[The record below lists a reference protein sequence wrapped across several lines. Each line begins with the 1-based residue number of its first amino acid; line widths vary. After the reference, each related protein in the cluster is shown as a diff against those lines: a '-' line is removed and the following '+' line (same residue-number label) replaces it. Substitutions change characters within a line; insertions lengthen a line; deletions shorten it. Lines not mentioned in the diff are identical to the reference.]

1 VWVKKICFTHQL
13 GGDMSHKHP
22 VISVTGSSGA
32 GTSTAKVALEHI
44 FRREHITPSIV
55 EGDCFHK
62 FDRLTFREKAKEFK
76 AAGKRLSHFSDE
88 ANLFGKIA
96 ELFNSYQQTGVGKA
110 RTYVH
115 DDEEAKI
122 YGVDAGKFTD
132 WRDVGEGSD
141 ILFYEGLH
149 GGVEEVRPYTD
160 LMMGIV
166 PVVNLEWIQK
176 IHRDTAM
183 RGYSTEAVVDNILS
197 RMHDYIHFIT
207 PQFTHTD
214 INFQRV
220 PLVDTSNPFV
230 ARDVPT
236 PDESMMVIRIRKPD
250 HFGVDFPWLLSM
262 LEGSFMTRRNTIV
275 VRSSKML
282 LAMELIL
289 APIVHDIMEKR
300 RKA

>member
-1 VWVKKICFTHQL
+1 
-13 GGDMSHKHP
+13 MSTKYP

-32 GTSTAKVALEHI
+32 GTSTAKAALEHI
-44 FRREHITPSIV
+44 FRREQVTPAII

-62 FDRLTFREKAKEFK
+62 FDRMEFRAKAKEFE

-88 ANLFGKIA
+88 SNLFDKIA
-96 ELFNSYQQTGVGKA
+96 ELFDSYQRTGRGLA

-115 DDEEAKI
+115 DDEEAKL

-132 WRDVGEGSD
+132 WREVGEGSD
-141 ILFYEGLH
+141 LLFYEGLH
-149 GGVEEVRPYTD
+149 GGVEEVRPYVD
-160 LMMGIV
+160 LLLGVV

-183 RGYSTEAVVDNILS
+183 RGYSQEAVVDNILS
-197 RMHDYIHFIT
+197 RMHDYVHFIT
-207 PQFTHTD
+207 PQFTNTD

-220 PLVDTSNPFV
+220 PLVDTSNPFI

-236 PDESMMVIRIRKPD
+236 PDESLMVIRIRKPEKW
-250 HFGVDFPWLLSM
+250 GIDFPWLMSM
-262 LEGSFMTRRNTIV
+262 LNGSFMSRRNTMV
-275 VRSSKML
+275 VPSSKFA

-289 APIVHDIMEKR
+289 TPIVHDLLEAKR
-300 RKA
+300 KVV

>member
-1 VWVKKICFTHQL
+1 
-13 GGDMSHKHP
+13 MSIKHP

-44 FRREHITPSIV
+44 FRREKVTPAIV

-62 FDRLTFREKAKEFK
+62 FDRLEFKEKAKEFE

-88 ANLFGKIA
+88 ANLFDNIA
-96 ELFNSYQQTGVGKA
+96 DLFKSYQQTGRGKA

-115 DDEEAKI
+115 DDEEAKL
-122 YGVDAGKFTD
+122 YGVASGKFTE

-141 ILFYEGLH
+141 LLFYEGLH
-149 GGVEEVRPYTD
+149 GGVEEVRPYVD

-176 IHRDTAM
+176 VHRDTAM
-183 RGYSTEAVVDNILS
+183 RGYSAEAVVDNILS
-197 RMHDYIHFIT
+197 RMHDYVHFIT

-236 PDESMMVIRIRKPD
+236 PDESMMVIRIRNPEKW
-250 HFGVDFPWLLSM
+250 GVDFPWLLSM
-262 LEGSFMTRRNTIV
+262 LEGSFMSRRNTLV

-282 LAMELIL
+282 MAMELIL
-289 APIVHDIMEKR
+289 NPIIHDMVLQKR
-300 RKA
+300 K

>member
-1 VWVKKICFTHQL
+1 
-13 GGDMSHKHP
+13 MSVQHP

-44 FRREHITPSIV
+44 FRREKITPAIV

-62 FDRLTFREKAKEFK
+62 FDRLTFREKSKEFE
-76 AAGKRLSHFSDE
+76 AAGKRLSHFSDD
-88 ANLFGKIA
+88 ANLFDKIA
-96 ELFNSYQQTGVGKA
+96 DLFKSYRETGKGLA

-115 DDEEAKI
+115 DDEEAKV

-132 WRDVGEGSD
+132 WREIGADSDV
-141 ILFYEGLH
+141 LFYEGLH

-160 LMMGIV
+160 LTMGIV

-197 RMHDYIHFIT
+197 RMHDYVHFIT

-220 PLVDTSNPFV
+220 PLVDTSNPFL

-236 PDESMMVIRIRKPD
+236 PDESLMVIRIRKPEKW
-250 HFGVDFPWLLSM
+250 GTDFPWLLSM
-262 LEGSFMTRRNTIV
+262 LNGSFMSRRNTIV
-275 VRSSKML
+275 VPSSKML

-289 APIVHDIMEKR
+289 NPIIHEMILAKR
-300 RKA
+300 T

>member
-1 VWVKKICFTHQL
+1 
-13 GGDMSHKHP
+13 MSVKHP

-44 FRREHITPSIV
+44 FRRGKITPAIV

-62 FDRLTFREKAKEFK
+62 FDRMEFRKQAKEFE

-88 ANLFGKIA
+88 ANLFDKIA
-96 ELFNSYQQTGVGKA
+96 DLFKSYGETGMGKA

-115 DDEEAKI
+115 DDKEAEL

-141 ILFYEGLH
+141 LLFYEGLH
-149 GGVEEVRPYTD
+149 GAVAEVKPYAD
-160 LMMGIV
+160 LIMGIV

-176 IHRDTAM
+176 IHRDTEM

-197 RMHDYIHFIT
+197 RMHDYVHFIT
-207 PQFTHTD
+207 PQFSNTD

-220 PLVDTSNPFV
+220 PLVDTSNPFI

-236 PDESMMVIRIRKPD
+236 PDESMMVIRIAKPEKW
-250 HFGVDFPWLLSM
+250 GIDFPWLLSM
-262 LEGSFMTRRNTIV
+262 LEGSFMSRRNTLV
-275 VRSSKML
+275 VRSSKMM

-289 APIVHDIMEKR
+289 APIVHDMMEKR
-300 RKA
+300 K

>member
-1 VWVKKICFTHQL
+1 
-13 GGDMSHKHP
+13 MSVKHP

-44 FRREHITPSIV
+44 FRREKITPAIV

-62 FDRLTFREKAKEFK
+62 YGRIEFKEKAKEFE

-96 ELFNSYQQTGVGKA
+96 ELFKGYGEEGKGKA

-115 DDEEAKI
+115 DDEEAKV
-122 YGVDAGKFTD
+122 YGVDSGKFTD
-132 WRDVGEGSD
+132 WRDIGEGSD
-141 ILFYEGLH
+141 LLFYEGLH
-149 GGVEEVRPYTD
+149 GGVEEVRPYVD

-176 IHRDTAM
+176 VHRDTEM
-183 RGYSTEAVVDNILS
+183 RGYSAEAVVDNILS
-197 RMHDYIHFIT
+197 RMHDYVHFIT

-236 PDESMMVIRIRKPD
+236 PDESLMVIRIRNPQKW
-250 HFGVDFPWLLSM
+250 GVDFPWLLSM
-262 LEGSFMTRRNTIV
+262 LNGSFMSRRNTIV
-275 VRSSKML
+275 LPSSKML

-289 APIVHDIMEKR
+289 APIVHDLMEN
-300 RKA
+300 RK

>member
-1 VWVKKICFTHQL
+1 
-13 GGDMSHKHP
+13 MSVKHP

-44 FRREHITPSIV
+44 FHREHVTAAVV

-62 FDRLTFREKAKEFK
+62 FDRYEFREKSKEFS

-88 ANLFGKIA
+88 ANLFDKIA
-96 ELFNSYQQTGVGKA
+96 ELFKDYGDKGVGKA

-115 DDEEAKI
+115 DDNEAEI
-122 YGVDAGKFTD
+122 YGVEPGRFTE
-132 WRDVGEGSD
+132 WRDVGEGAD
-141 ILFYEGLH
+141 LLFYEGLH

-160 LMMGIV
+160 LSMGIV

-183 RGYSTEAVVDNILS
+183 RGYSTEAVVDNILQ
-197 RMHDYIHFIT
+197 RMHDYVHFIT
-207 PQFTHTD
+207 PQFTYTD

-236 PDESMMVIRIRKPD
+236 PDESLMVIRVRQPQKW
-250 HFGVDFPWLLSM
+250 GVDFPYLLAM
-262 LEGSFMTRRNTIV
+262 LSGSFMSRRNTIV
-275 VRSSKML
+275 VPSSKML

-289 APIVHDIMEKR
+289 SPIIHEMLEKKR
-300 RKA
+300 AAS

>member
-1 VWVKKICFTHQL
+1 
-13 GGDMSHKHP
+13 MSTKHP

-44 FRREHITPSIV
+44 FRREKVTPAIV

-62 FDRLTFREKAKEFK
+62 FDRYEFREKAREFE

-88 ANLFGKIA
+88 ANLFDKIA
-96 ELFNSYQQTGVGKA
+96 ELFDSYRRTGKGLA
-110 RTYVH
+110 RHYVH
-115 DDEEAKI
+115 DEEEARI
-122 YGVDAGKFTD
+122 YGIEPGRFTE
-132 WRDVGEGSD
+132 WEEIGGGSD
-141 ILFYEGLH
+141 LLFYEGLH
-149 GGVEEVRPYTD
+149 GGVEEVRPYVD
-160 LMMGIV
+160 LLMGIV

-176 IHRDTAM
+176 IHRDTSM
-183 RGYSTEAVVDNILS
+183 RGYSTEAVVNNILQ

-220 PLVDTSNPFV
+220 PLVDTSNPFI

-236 PDESMMVIRIRKPD
+236 PDESVIVIRIRDPQRW
-250 HFGVDFPWLLSM
+250 GIDFPWLLSM
-262 LEGSFMTRRNTIV
+262 LKDSFMSRRNTIV
-275 VRSSKML
+275 IPAAKMI

-289 APIVHDIMEKR
+289 TPIVHGLLQRKR
-300 RKA
+300 GV

>member
-1 VWVKKICFTHQL
+1 
-13 GGDMSHKHP
+13 MSAKHP

-44 FRREHITPSIV
+44 FRREKVKPAIV

-62 FDRLTFREKAKEFK
+62 FDRYEFREKSKEFE

-88 ANLFGKIA
+88 ANLFDKIA
-96 ELFNSYQQTGVGKA
+96 ELFRAYGDKGVGKA

-122 YGVDAGKFTD
+122 YGIDPGRFTP

-141 ILFYEGLH
+141 LLFYEGLH
-149 GGVEEVRPYTD
+149 GGVEEVRPYAD
-160 LMMGIV
+160 LLMGIV

-183 RGYSTEAVVDNILS
+183 RGYSSEAVVDNILS
-197 RMHDYIHFIT
+197 RMHDYVHFIT
-207 PQFTHTD
+207 PQFTNTD

-236 PDESMMVIRIRKPD
+236 PDESVVVIRIRKPEQWD
-250 HFGVDFPWLLSM
+250 IDFPWLVSM
-262 LEGSFMTRRNTIV
+262 LKDSFMSRRNTLV
-275 VRSSKML
+275 VPAGKMMF
-282 LAMELIL
+282 AMELIL
-289 APIVHDIMEKR
+289 SPIIHDMMEKA
-300 RKA
+300 RKG

>member
-1 VWVKKICFTHQL
+1 
-13 GGDMSHKHP
+13 MSTKHP

-44 FRREHITPSIV
+44 FRREKVTPAIV
-55 EGDCFHK
+55 EGDCFHR
-62 FDRLTFREKAKEFK
+62 FDRYEFREKSKEFE

-88 ANLFGKIA
+88 ANLFDKIA
-96 ELFNSYQQTGVGKA
+96 ELFDSYRRTGKGLA

-115 DDEEAKI
+115 DDEEAKV
-122 YGVDAGKFTD
+122 YGVEAGRFTD
-132 WRDVGEGSD
+132 WREIGEGSD
-141 ILFYEGLH
+141 VLFYEGLH
-149 GGVEEVRPYTD
+149 GGVEEVRPYVD
-160 LMMGIV
+160 LLMGIV

-183 RGYSTEAVVDNILS
+183 RGYSAEAVVDNILT

-207 PQFTHTD
+207 PQFTNTD

-236 PDESMMVIRIRKPD
+236 PDESVVVIRIRTPD
-250 HFGVDFPWLLSM
+250 KWGIDFPWLVSM
-262 LEGSFMTRRNTIV
+262 LKDAFMSRRNTLV
-275 VRSSKML
+275 VPAGKMMF
-282 LAMELIL
+282 AMELIL
-289 APIVHDIMEKR
+289 APMIHEMMEKA
-300 RKA
+300 RKG

>member
-1 VWVKKICFTHQL
+1 
-13 GGDMSHKHP
+13 MSAKHP

-44 FRREHITPSIV
+44 FQREKVTPAVV
-55 EGDCFHK
+55 EGDCFHR
-62 FDRLTFREKAKEFK
+62 FDRYEFREKSKEFE

-88 ANLFGKIA
+88 ANLFDKIA
-96 ELFNSYQQTGVGKA
+96 DLFRSYGEKGVGKA

-115 DDEEAKI
+115 DDEEAKL
-122 YGVDAGKFTD
+122 YGVEPGRFTP
-132 WRDVGEGSD
+132 WRDIGEGSD
-141 ILFYEGLH
+141 LLFYEGLH

-160 LMMGIV
+160 LLMGIV

-183 RGYSTEAVVDNILS
+183 RGYTSEAVVENILS
-197 RMHDYIHFIT
+197 RMHDYVHFMT
-207 PQFTHTD
+207 PQYTNTD

-236 PDESMMVIRIRKPD
+236 PDESVVVIRIRKPEQ
-250 HFGVDFPWLLSM
+250 FGIDFPWLVSM
-262 LEGSFMTRRNTIV
+262 LKDSFMSRRNTLV
-275 VRSSKML
+275 VPAGKMMF
-282 LAMELIL
+282 AMELIL
-289 APIVHDIMEKR
+289 APIIHDMMEKS
-300 RKA
+300 RKG

>member
-1 VWVKKICFTHQL
+1 
-13 GGDMSHKHP
+13 MSAKHP

-44 FRREHITPSIV
+44 FQREKVTPAVV
-55 EGDCFHK
+55 EGDCFHR
-62 FDRLTFREKAKEFK
+62 FDRYEFREKSKEFE

-88 ANLFGKIA
+88 ANLFDKIA
-96 ELFNSYQQTGVGKA
+96 DLFRSYGEKGVGKA

-115 DDEEAKI
+115 DDEEAKL
-122 YGVDAGKFTD
+122 YGVEPGRFTP
-132 WRDVGEGSD
+132 WRDIGEGSD
-141 ILFYEGLH
+141 LLFYEGLH

-160 LMMGIV
+160 LLMGIV

-183 RGYSTEAVVDNILS
+183 RGYTSEAVVGNILS
-197 RMHDYIHFIT
+197 RMHDYVHFMT
-207 PQFTHTD
+207 PQYTNTD

-236 PDESMMVIRIRKPD
+236 PDESVVVIRIRKPEQ
-250 HFGVDFPWLLSM
+250 FGIDFPWLVSM
-262 LEGSFMTRRNTIV
+262 LKDSFMSRRNTLV
-275 VRSSKML
+275 VPAGKMMF
-282 LAMELIL
+282 AMELIL
-289 APIVHDIMEKR
+289 APIIHDMMEKS
-300 RKA
+300 RKG

>member
-1 VWVKKICFTHQL
+1 
-13 GGDMSHKHP
+13 MSHKHP

-44 FRREHITPSIV
+44 FRRENITPAIV

-62 FDRLTFREKAKEFK
+62 FDRLTFREKAKEFE
-76 AAGKRLSHFSDE
+76 AAGKRLSHFSDK

-96 ELFNSYQQTGVGKA
+96 ELFKSYQETGVGKA

-141 ILFYEGLH
+141 LLFYEGLH
-149 GGVEEVRPYTD
+149 GGVEEARPYTD
-160 LMMGIV
+160 LTVGIV

-176 IHRDTAM
+176 VHRDTAM

-197 RMHDYIHFIT
+197 RMHDYVHFIT

-289 APIVHDIMEKR
+289 APIVHDMMTR
-300 RKA
+300 RKKA

>member
-1 VWVKKICFTHQL
+1 
-13 GGDMSHKHP
+13 MSAKYP

-44 FRREHITPSIV
+44 FRREQVTPAIV

-62 FDRLTFREKAKEFK
+62 FDRYEFREQARKSE

-88 ANLFGKIA
+88 ANLFDKIA
-96 ELFNSYQQTGVGKA
+96 ELFDSYRKTGRGMA

-115 DDEEAKI
+115 DDEEARV

-132 WRDVGEGSD
+132 WCEIGEGSD
-141 ILFYEGLH
+141 LLFYEGLH
-149 GGVEEVRPYTD
+149 GGVEEVRPYVD
-160 LMMGIV
+160 LMMGVV

-183 RGYSTEAVVDNILS
+183 RGYSEEAVVDNILS
-197 RMHDYIHFIT
+197 RMHDYVHFIT
-207 PQFTHTD
+207 PQFTNTD

-220 PLVDTSNPFV
+220 PLVDTSNPFI

-236 PDESMMVIRIRKPD
+236 PDESVIVIRIREPQKWD
-250 HFGVDFPWLLSM
+250 IDFPWLLSM
-262 LEGSFMTRRNTIV
+262 LKDSFMSRRNTLVIPAA
-275 VRSSKML
+275 KME

-289 APIVHDIMEKR
+289 TPIIHELLER
-300 RKA
+300 RRRS

>member
-1 VWVKKICFTHQL
+1 
-13 GGDMSHKHP
+13 MSHKHP

-44 FRREHITPSIV
+44 FRRENITPAVV

-62 FDRLTFREKAKEFK
+62 YGRIAFKEKAKEFE

-88 ANLFGKIA
+88 ANLFSKIS

-115 DDEEAKI
+115 DDEEAKL
-122 YGVDAGKFTD
+122 YGVESGKFTD
-132 WRDVGEGSD
+132 WHDIGEGSD
-141 ILFYEGLH
+141 LLFYEGLH
-149 GGVEEVRPYTD
+149 GGVEEARPYTD

-176 IHRDTAM
+176 VHRDTAM

-197 RMHDYIHFIT
+197 RMHDYVHFIT
-207 PQFTHTD
+207 PQFSHTD

-220 PLVDTSNPFV
+220 PLVDTSNPFI
-230 ARDVPT
+230 ARAVPT
-236 PDESMMVIRIRKPD
+236 PDESLMVIRIRKPQQW
-250 HFGVDFPWLLSM
+250 GVDFPWLLSM
-262 LEGSFMTRRNTIV
+262 LNGSFMSRCNTIV
-275 VRSSKML
+275 LPSSKML

-289 APIVHDIMEKR
+289 APIVQDLMTKR